1 MSHEQIIKIPKM
13 FSSPESQENGQFQ
26 ETYITLTDEAERMLC
41 CTIEYSIDLDGK
53 EYLML
58 LPLDLPV
65 EIFTWGSENT
75 EQASIPVD
83 NESEID
89 KIFDTAK
96 VVLEE
101 QNLILQRTAITLTV
115 SGELPEWDEDEL
127 DEVDENDEAS
137 EYYEELATF
146 LYEDRKYAVYTP
158 LDPFLIPARK
168 GDNGKLELLSEEEF
182 KQIQPMV
189 QTMLENQLFNDME

>member
-1 MSHEQIIKIPKM
+1 M
-13 FSSPESQENGQFQ
+13 FSSPESQENGQSQ
-26 ETYITLTDEAERMLC
+26 ETYITLTDEAERILC
-41 CTIEYSIDLDGK
+41 CTIEYSLESDDE
-53 EYLML
+53 EYVML

-65 EIFTWGSENT
+65 EIFTWGPKDV

-83 NESEID
+83 DESEID

-101 QNLILQRTAITLTV
+101 QNLVLQRTAITLTV
-115 SGELPEWDEDEL
+115 TGELPEWGEGEL

-137 EYYEELATF
+137 DYYEELATF
-146 LYEDRKYAVYTP
+146 LYKDRKYAIYTP

-168 GDNGKLELLSEEEF
+168 SDNGKLELLSEEEF

>member
-1 MSHEQIIKIPKM
+1 M
-13 FSSPESQENGQFQ
+13 FSSPESQDNGQFQ
-26 ETYITLTDEAERMLC
+26 ETYITLTDEIDRSLH
-41 CTIEYSIDLDGK
+41 CTIEYSLELNGR
-53 EYLML
+53 EYVML

-65 EIFTWGSENT
+65 EIFTWGPKDV
-75 EQASIPVD
+75 EQASIPID
-83 NESEID
+83 DESEID
-89 KIFDTAK
+89 QIFDTAK

-115 SGELPEWDEDEL
+115 TGELPEWDEEELDEL
-127 DEVDENDEAS
+127 DEDDEAS

-146 LYEDRKYAVYTP
+146 LYEDRKYAIYTP

-168 GDNGKLELLSEEEF
+168 SDNGKLELLSEEEF

-189 QTMLENQLFNDME
+189 QAMLEDKLFDGME

>member
-1 MSHEQIIKIPKM
+1 MLEIRTISIKNFKTHSGAIYHKINLYYQQFGRQIGKAPIVLVNHSLTGDANLTGDKGWWTEIIGKGKI
-13 FSSPESQENGQFQ
+13 
-26 ETYITLTDEAERMLC
+26 IDTD
-41 CTIEYSIDLDGK
+41 
-53 EYLML
+53 
-58 LPLDLPV
+58 
-65 EIFTWGSENT
+65 
-75 EQASIPVD
+75 
-83 NESEID
+83 
-89 KIFDTAK
+89 K

>member
-1 MSHEQIIKIPKM
+1 MPKM

-26 ETYITLTDEAERMLC
+26 ETYITLTDEAERSLH
-41 CTIEYSIDLDGK
+41 CTIEYSLELNGR
-53 EYLML
+53 EYVML

-65 EIFTWGSENT
+65 EIFTWGPKDV
-75 EQASIPVD
+75 EQASIPID
-83 NESEID
+83 DESEID
-89 KIFDTAK
+89 QIFDTAK

-115 SGELPEWDEDEL
+115 TGELPEWDEEELDEL
-127 DEVDENDEAS
+127 DEDDEAS

-146 LYEDRKYAVYTP
+146 LYEDRKYAIYTP

-168 GDNGKLELLSEEEF
+168 SDNGKLELLSEEEF

-189 QTMLENQLFNDME
+189 QEMLEDKLFDGME

>member
-1 MSHEQIIKIPKM
+1 M
-13 FSSPESQENGQFQ
+13 FSSPESQGNGQSQ
-26 ETYITLTDEAERMLC
+26 ETYITLTDEAERSLH
-41 CTIEYSIDLDGK
+41 CTIEYSLELNDK
-53 EYLML
+53 QYVML

-65 EIFTWGSENT
+65 EIFTWGPEDIA
-75 EQASIPVD
+75 QASIPVGD
-83 NESEID
+83 ESEID

-115 SGELPEWDEDEL
+115 TGELPEWDEEEL
-127 DEVDENDEAS
+127 DEIDDNDETG

-146 LYEDRKYAVYTP
+146 LYQDRKYAIYTP
-158 LDPFLIPARK
+158 LDPFLIPACK
-168 GDNGKLELLSEEEF
+168 SDNGKLELLSEEEF

-189 QTMLENQLFNDME
+189 QAMLEDRLFDDMQ

>member
-1 MSHEQIIKIPKM
+1 M
-13 FSSPESQENGQFQ
+13 FSSPESQENGQSQ
-26 ETYITLTDEAERMLC
+26 ETYITLTDEAERTLC
-41 CTIEYSIDLDGK
+41 CTIEYSLELNDK
-53 EYLML
+53 EYVML

-65 EIFTWGSENT
+65 EIFTWGSEDI
-75 EQASIPVD
+75 EQATIPVGD
-83 NESEID
+83 ESEID

-101 QNLILQRTAITLTV
+101 QNLILQKTAITLTV
-115 SGELPEWDEDEL
+115 TGELPEWDEDEL
-127 DEVDENDEAS
+127 DEIDENDEAS

-146 LYEDRKYAVYTP
+146 WHEERKYAIYTP

-168 GDNGKLELLSEEEF
+168 SDNGKLELLSEEEF

-189 QTMLENQLFNDME
+189 QAILEDQLFDDME